1 MCYFNATLRI
11 NKLNHINNAMNDDA
25 KFIFEN
31 YKQILEE
38 KKKSKKLDK
47 VGKEDADVNND
58 GKVDSTDTFLLRRR
72 HAIAKQI
79 GRKVKKEEEEAKC
92 QQEEEEMGAKKSEQ
106 TVKRAQVDIHNFLKN
121 HKLKTAEIVSALQGV
136 LNDYA
141 TTGSVPSVPAT
152 ASTLGAGTE
161 PMPTPGSPAGGPT
174 TF

>member
-1 MCYFNATLRI
+1 
-11 NKLNHINNAMNDDA
+11 MNDDA

-38 KKKSKKLDK
+38 KKKPNKLDK
-47 VGKEDADVNND
+47 VGKEDADINND

-79 GRKVKKEEEEAKC
+79 GKKVQKEEEEAKC
-92 QQEEEEMGAKKSEQ
+92 RQEEEEMGAKKSEQ

-141 TTGSVPSVPAT
+141 ATSNVATGNAATT